1 MDIIRFAITNPVK
14 VTVGVILVL
23 LFGVISLSI
32 IPIQLTPD
40 IERPVVTVRTEWTG
54 RSPEEIERSILIVQE
69 DKLKTLQGL
78 YKMTSVA
85 QLGRAFVTLEFNVGY
100 DMSRALQEV
109 SSRLDEVRSYP
120 LDVQRPAIRASD
132 TASDDSVA
140 VCLLQAEDPTFDV
153 ARFFDSTDRYLKP
166 AFERIPGVAEVGIF
180 GGRSHQVQVRF
191 DPVALAQRG
200 IRVTEL
206 RDALRADNLNESA
219 GDMAAGRQEVRF
231 RVVGQFDSL
240 DPLRQTIVKY
250 DAHGVPIR
258 VEDIAEVELALEK
271 ATFFSQCKGASSM
284 TLFIRREVGA
294 NVLEMMQQV
303 RAVIEELNAP
313 GGVLSSYKNDRY
325 GLRLRL
331 VMDDTYYIHRA
342 LGLVR
347 ENLMLG
353 GSLAV
358 LVLLLFLRSPRP
370 TLIIAVAIPISIIGS
385 FVVMAV
391 TGRNVNVISL
401 AGLSFAVGMVV
412 DNAIVVLENID
423 RHLALGERPAE
434 AAYRG
439 TKEVWGAIL
448 ASTLTTVAVFAPVL
462 TIKEETGQLFY
473 DIALAICAAVLLS
486 LLVSITVI
494 PAAGAKF
501 LHMRR
506 SERGPVV
513 RAFRSLLG
521 IAPLLA
527 WCADAF
533 SRMIYWMA
541 HPSPAGVW
549 LRVVVILTIMG
560 AALGT
565 SRALMLPASYLP
577 DGNKNLTF
585 GQIFTPP
592 GYSME
597 QNARVASHVEQMVRP
612 YWEADDSQQASA
624 IMPLIDTQTGKR
636 IESVPALDEFFF
648 TVSRGRVFVL
658 TTSKDP
664 ENVKPVR
671 DILKQAMS
679 QIPGCHGYSSQRS
692 IFGRNAGGS
701 NSVQV
706 EVIGTDMQRL
716 RSSAAYLQ
724 DRLWAEFSR
733 FDVRSDPMGFNE
745 AGPERRVVIDQVRA
759 KELGLSVQEFAVAV
773 RAMIDGAVAGDFS
786 FDGDNIDLV
795 VIRDPRLELTPDELA
810 QVPLAVSEE
819 DGQVAIVPLGE
830 LVHFVDSDASQ
841 SIRRVEQRRA
851 VTFTVNPPA
860 TMALEQAQNRINQLV
875 ANARLTGGMTPD
887 VQIRLSG
894 NTDKLTQVRTSLLGN
909 WDGWNGDSLASVGLS
924 RLFLALLIT
933 YLLMAALFESFLH
946 PFVILFSVPLA
957 SVGGFIGLRLV
968 RLVDPTQ
975 QLDTLT
981 MLGFVILIGVVVNNA
996 ILLVHQA
1003 LNFMRG
1009 LGEGEE
1015 HLCRPMPPR
1024 EAIRQSVKSR
1034 VRPILMTTATSVFGM
1049 LPLVMAPGPG
1059 SELYRGLGAVV
1070 VGGLV
1075 CSTIFTLI
1083 VVPLLFSLVLD
1094 AQTAWRGWLA
1104 RHPQQPLVIP
1114 SPIAPSVDQTAR
1126 DPESIGVG
1134 ESNA

>member
-1 MDIIRFAITNPVK
+1 MDLIRFSIANPVK
-14 VTVGVILVL
+14 VAVGVILLL
-23 LFGVISLSI
+23 LFGVISLNT

-40 IERPVVTVRTEWTG
+40 IERPVVTVRTEWPG
-54 RSPEEIERSILIVQE
+54 RSPEEIEKSILIEQE

-78 YKMTSVA
+78 YQMTSTA
-85 QLGRAFVTLEFNVGY
+85 ELGRGYVTLEFNVGY

-109 SSRLDEVRSYP
+109 ANRLDEVRAYP
-120 LDVQRPAIRASD
+120 ADVDRPVVRASD
-132 TASDDSVA
+132 TASDDAIA

-153 ARFFDSTDRYLKP
+153 ARFYDSTDRYLKP
-166 AFERIPGVAEVGIF
+166 AFERIPGVAEIGIF
-180 GGRSHQVQVRF
+180 GGRGHQAQIRF
-191 DPVALAQRG
+191 DPIALAQRG
-200 IRVTEL
+200 ISVTEL
-206 RDALRADNLNESA
+206 RNALQVDNLNESA
-219 GDMAAGRQEVRF
+219 GDMASGRQDVRF

-240 DPLRQTIVKY
+240 DPLRRTIVKY
-250 DAHGVPIR
+250 DPHGVPIR
-258 VEDIAEVELALEK
+258 VEDIAEVELSLEK
-271 ATFFSQCKGASSM
+271 AVYFSQSKGASSM
-284 TLFIRREVGA
+284 TMFIRREVGA
-294 NVLEMMQQV
+294 NVLDMMSEV
-303 RAVIEELNAP
+303 RKVVDELNAP
-313 GGVLSSYKNDRY
+313 GGILRSYKNDRY

-331 VMDDTYYIHRA
+331 VMDDTYYIHGA

-347 ENLMLG
+347 ENLLLG
-353 GSLAV
+353 GGLAV
-358 LVLLLFLRSPRP
+358 LILLLFLRSPRP
-370 TLIIAVAIPISIIGS
+370 TLIIAISIPISIIGT

-423 RHLALGERPAE
+423 RHLALGESPAA

-439 TKEVWGAIL
+439 AKEVWGAIL

-473 DIALAICAAVLLS
+473 DIALAICAAVMLS
-486 LLVSITVI
+486 LLVSISVI
-494 PAAGAKF
+494 PAAGSKF
-501 LHMRR
+501 LRHHRAP
-506 SERGPVV
+506 RGPVG
-513 RAFRSLLG
+513 RAAHSLLG
-521 IAPLLA
+521 LAPLLS
-527 WCADAF
+527 WCTDAY
-533 SRMIYWMA
+533 SRLIYWMS
-541 HPSPAGVW
+541 HPTLAGMW
-549 LRVVVILTIMG
+549 LRLVVIVTIVG
-560 AALGT
+560 AAFGA

-592 GYSME
+592 GYSLE
-597 QNARVASHVEQMVRP
+597 QNASVAGRVESMIQP
-612 YWEADDSQQASA
+612 YWEAEDEQQAAA
-624 IMPLIDTQTGKR
+624 IMPLIDTQTGEP

-648 TVSRGRVFVL
+648 TVSRGRVFMM
-658 TTSKDP
+658 TTSRDP
-664 ENVKPVR
+664 ENVKPVK
-671 DILKQAMS
+671 DILKQAMG
-679 QIPGCHGYSSQRS
+679 QIPGCHGFSSQRS

-706 EVIGTDMQRL
+706 EVIGRDMQRL

-724 DRLWAEFSR
+724 DRLWEEFSR

-745 AGPERRVVIDQVRA
+745 AGPERQIVIDQVRA
-759 KELGLSVQEFAVAV
+759 KELGLNVQEFAVAV
-773 RAMIDGAVAGDFS
+773 RAMIDGAIAGDFS
-786 FDGDNIDLV
+786 FEGDNIDLV
-795 VIRDPRLELTPDELA
+795 IIRDPRQSLTPDELA

-819 DGQVAIVPLGE
+819 TGQVAVVPLGE

-851 VTFTVNPPA
+851 VSFTVNPPA
-860 TMALEQAQNRINQLV
+860 TMALEQAQDRITQLV
-875 ANARLTGGMTPD
+875 AQSRLTGGMTPD
-887 VQIRLSG
+887 VQVALSG

-909 WDGWNGDSLASVGLS
+909 WDGWNLDSLTSVGLS

-957 SVGGFIGLRLV
+957 SVGGFLGLRLV
-968 RLVDPTQ
+968 RMVDPTQ

-1009 LGEGEE
+1009 LGEGEQDI
-1015 HLCRPMPPR
+1015 CQPMPPR
-1024 EAIRQSVKSR
+1024 EAIRQSVR
-1034 VRPILMTTATSVFGM
+1034 TRIRPIFMTTATSVFGM
-1049 LPLVMAPGPG
+1049 LPLVLAPGPG

-1075 CSTIFTLI
+1075 CSTLFTLI

-1094 AQTAWRGWLA
+1094 VRTLLLNWQLG
-1104 RHPQQPLVIP
+1104 P
-1114 SPIAPSVDQTAR
+1114 SQEVVVAPIVLPPSVDQPSGKLEPISA
-1126 DPESIGVG
+1126 P
-1134 ESNA
+1134 

>member
-1 MDIIRFAITNPVK
+1 VDLIRFSIANPVK
-14 VTVGVILVL
+14 VTVGVILLL
-23 LFGVISLSI
+23 LFGVISLRT

-40 IERPVVTVRTEWTG
+40 IERPVVTVRTEWPG

-78 YKMTSVA
+78 YKMTSIA
-85 QLGRAFVTLEFNVGY
+85 QLGRGFVTLEFNVGY
-100 DMSRALQEV
+100 DMSRALQEIAN
-109 SSRLDEVRSYP
+109 RLDEVRAYP
-120 LDVQRPAIRASD
+120 VDVTRPVVRASD
-132 TASDDSVA
+132 TASDDAIA
-140 VCLLQAEDPTFDV
+140 VCLLQAEDPDFDV

-166 AFERIPGVAEVGIF
+166 AFERIPGVAEIGIF
-180 GGRSHQVQVRF
+180 GGRGHQAQIRF

-200 IRVTEL
+200 ISVSEL
-206 RDALRADNLNESA
+206 RNSLQVDNLNESA
-219 GDMAAGRQEVRF
+219 GDMASGRQDVRF

-240 DPLRQTIVKY
+240 DPLRRTIVKY
-250 DAHGVPIR
+250 DQHGVPIR
-258 VEDIAEVELALEK
+258 VEDIAEVELSLEK
-271 ATFFSQCKGASSM
+271 AVFFSQSKGSSSM

-294 NVLEMMQQV
+294 NVLDMMSEV
-303 RAVIEELNAP
+303 RKVIDELNAP
-313 GGVLSSYKNDRY
+313 GGILRSYKNDRY

-347 ENLMLG
+347 ENLLLG

-358 LVLLLFLRSPRP
+358 LILLLFLRSARP
-370 TLIIAVAIPISIIGS
+370 TLIIAVSIPISIIGT
-385 FVVMAV
+385 FVVMAL

-423 RHLALGERPAE
+423 RHLALGEPPAT

-439 TKEVWGAIL
+439 AKEVWGAIL

-462 TIKEETGQLFY
+462 TIREETGQLFY

-486 LLVSITVI
+486 LLVSISVI
-494 PAAGAKF
+494 PAAGSKF
-501 LHMRR
+501 LRHHGAP
-506 SERGPVV
+506 RGPVQ

-521 IAPLLA
+521 LTPLLA

-533 SRMIYWMA
+533 SRWIYWMT
-541 HPSPAGVW
+541 HPSLAGMW
-549 LRVVVILTIMG
+549 LRVVVILAIMG

-565 SRALMLPASYLP
+565 SRALILPASYLP

-597 QNARVASHVEQMVRP
+597 QNALVAERVESLIQP
-612 YWEADDSQQASA
+612 YWEAENGEQAAA
-624 IMPLIDTQTGKR
+624 IMPLIDTQTGEPV
-636 IESVPALDEFFF
+636 ESVPALDEFFF
-648 TVSRGRVFVL
+648 TVSRGRVFIM
-658 TTSKDP
+658 TSSRDP
-664 ENVKPVR
+664 ENVKPVK
-671 DILKQAMS
+671 DILKQAMG
-679 QIPGCHGYSSQRS
+679 QIPGCHGFSSQRS

-706 EVIGTDMQRL
+706 EVIGRDMQRL

-724 DRLWAEFSR
+724 DQLWEEFSK
-733 FDVRSDPMGFNE
+733 FDVRSDPLGFNE
-745 AGPERRVVIDQVRA
+745 AGPERRIVVDQVRA
-759 KELGLSVQEFAVAV
+759 KELGLNVQEFAVAV

-786 FDGDNIDLV
+786 FEGDNIDLV
-795 VIRDPRLELTPDELA
+795 VIRDPRQPLTPDELA

-819 DGQVAIVPLGE
+819 NGQVVVVPLGE

-841 SIRRVEQRRA
+841 SIRRVEQQRA

-860 TMALEQAQNRINQLV
+860 TMALEQAQDRINQMV
-875 ANARLTGGMTPD
+875 ADARVTGGITPD
-887 VQIRLSG
+887 VRVELAG
-894 NTDKLTQVRTSLLGN
+894 NTDKLTQVRTSLLGD
-909 WDGWNGDSLASVGLS
+909 WDGWNLDSLTSVGFS

-968 RLVDPTQ
+968 RVADPTQ

-1009 LGEGEE
+1009 LGEGEQSTCQP
-1015 HLCRPMPPR
+1015 LPPR
-1024 EAIRQSVKSR
+1024 EAIRQSVKTR
-1034 VRPILMTTATSVFGM
+1034 IRPIFMTTATSVFGM
-1049 LPLVMAPGPG
+1049 LPLVLAPGPG

-1075 CSTIFTLI
+1075 CSTLFTLV
-1083 VVPLLFSLVLD
+1083 VVPLMFSLVLD
-1094 AQTAWRGWLA
+1094 VRSALWGGRPGSKSA
-1104 RHPQQPLVIP
+1104 
-1114 SPIAPSVDQTAR
+1114 SVQ
-1126 DPESIGVG
+1126 ESHDD
-1134 ESNA
+1134 ESVLCPVR